1 MKKIIFT
8 LLAAVITFSSATAQ
22 PKNKVLKGIYN
33 PNAEFTYLET
43 GNNGIHRTNIL
54 SADAEKNTILV
65 NEEVTTHVI
74 MPENI
79 KLVDIST
86 DKIVGN
92 QCADNIVRLKPAK
105 AMADRD
111 IAGTIT
117 IIGERNIAQFNVVY
131 TKSPDKAFSVY
142 TIRQEDLRQ
151 YTNPDVTMPVSDM
164 ARLRLGCI
172 QQQAQV
178 PQYTLK
184 TVWHKGSGK
193 QHLYRQRLL
202 LH

>member
-33 PNAEFTYLET
+33 PDAEFTYLET

-79 KLVDIST
+79 KLVDIGSVA
-86 DKIVGN
+86 KVRGCLRGRAN
-92 QCADNIVRLKPAK
+92 QNILPS
-105 AMADRD
+105 
-111 IAGTIT
+111 G
-117 IIGERNIAQFNVVY
+117 
-131 TKSPDKAFSVY
+131 
-142 TIRQEDLRQ
+142 IRRKE
-151 YTNPDVTMPVSDM
+151 
-164 ARLRLGCI
+164 
-172 QQQAQV
+172 
-178 PQYTLK
+178 
-184 TVWHKGSGK
+184 
-193 QHLYRQRLL
+193 
-202 LH
+202 